1 MKRLVLLIYI
11 TLILYLNFPQVG
23 SLSQFQ
29 YPIKHDLFQ
38 SILKA
43 NDNFIYY
50 QHRLIIGHI
59 VTLPCEYE
67 SINYINN
74 NNNHNRRIHNQ
85 SVIYEWL
92 FNGRQ
97 LSPHR
102 AFFNANWDIHGYLTI
117 WAMISRQTTLWCHK
131 KIIGNNNQ
139 INEHYYYSHQI
150 TFINLAILNQIVG
163 IKVEVNMDK
172 YALLH
177 KCQIDYNLCDCQTTL
192 GINVTS
198 DKEITQSKHYILD
211 SLEVLSQSICHNLTF
226 CINFYLN
233 DFLCKNSLN
242 DSRAMH
248 YTEFTFILDNFR
260 KYTVNSKGISIALE
274 ASEIFKELTWK
285 LNDELLSRKSYLTEI
300 LKEKFSAKHI
310 EVTITPYYRSIHYC
324 MGPSGKLL
332 PAHSECDLCS
342 PGSYYPSR
350 IIDPPPP
357 SIDGELL
364 PSTAN
369 RMVFADGYIRSRFST
384 GDYDLIKCL
393 PCPHNTYSEEFG
405 QSSCVPCPFQHSIP
419 IGPDSDTQPINGSD
433 WLHTACTKEGRSELL
448 MIQIIQRILGKTIS
462 EYIKKTT
469 LIQRAGILCFILALP
484 GIITVLLIF
493 IAYILIDVGSTL
505 IEMAKA
511 LHPLQIQLAEIS
523 TANARLDVELN
534 EAAEKI
540 YKYMNSE

>member
-1 MKRLVLLIYI
+1 MKTLVILIYI
-11 TLILYLNFPQVG
+11 TWILYLNFPQVG
-23 SLSQFQ
+23 SLSQSQ

-67 SINYINN
+67 SMDNN
-74 NNNHNRRIHNQ
+74 NNNRRNHNQ
-85 SVIYEWL
+85 SVVYEWL

-131 KIIGNNNQ
+131 QIIDNNNQ
-139 INEHYYYSHQI
+139 ITDHYYYSHQI

-163 IKVEVNMDK
+163 IKVDMNMDK

-177 KCQIDYNLCDCQTTL
+177 KCQIDNNTCDCQTTF

-198 DKEITQSKHYILD
+198 DKEMAKSKHYILEN
-211 SLEVLSQSICHNLTF
+211 LEVLSQSICQNLTF

-233 DFLCKNSLN
+233 DFLCMNSLN
-242 DSRAMH
+242 DSRATH

-260 KYTVNSKGISIALE
+260 KYTVNSTGTSIAFE
-274 ASEIFKELTWK
+274 ASELFEELQRK

-300 LKEKFSAKHI
+300 LKEKFSTKHI
-310 EVTITPYYRSIHYC
+310 EVIITPYYRSIHYC

-332 PAHSECDLCS
+332 PAHGECDLCS

-357 SIDGELL
+357 SIDEELL

-369 RMVFADGYIRSRFST
+369 QIIFTDGYIRSQFTTSY
-384 GDYDLIKCL
+384 YDLIKCL
-393 PCPHNTYSEEFG
+393 PCPHNTYSEEYG
-405 QSSCVPCPFQHSIP
+405 QSSCLPCPFQHSIP
-419 IGPDSDTQPINGSD
+419 IDRDSDTHPINGSD
-433 WLHTACTKEGRSELL
+433 WLHIACTKEDRSELL
-448 MIQIIQRILGKTIS
+448 MIQIIQRILGKTIG
-462 EYIKKTT
+462 EYIKKTS
-469 LIQRAGILCFILALP
+469 LIKRAGILCFIIALP
-484 GIITVLLIF
+484 GIITFLLIF

-505 IEMAKA
+505 KEMAKT

-523 TANARLDVELN
+523 TANARLDVQLS
-534 EAAEKI
+534 EAAERTYRHEK
-540 YKYMNSE
+540 